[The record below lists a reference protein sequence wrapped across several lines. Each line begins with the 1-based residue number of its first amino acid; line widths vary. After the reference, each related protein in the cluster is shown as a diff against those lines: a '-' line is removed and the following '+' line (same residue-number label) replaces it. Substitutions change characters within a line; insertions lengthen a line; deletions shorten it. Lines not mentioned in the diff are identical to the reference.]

1 MKCTALFFVVAA
13 SLFAADLLSR
23 RGLPE
28 GRWAHPPTAG
38 ENRNVN
44 AVQTPALSR
53 RSASVSVAHDTLRER
68 EAPYRVEAGRALI
81 LALPDALAG
90 RSVAAYAAV
99 RAPALSMVEG
109 RSFVWR
115 TRPQEAGTHRVLL
128 EAAFSD
134 APPDTLA
141 LEVIVE

>member
-1 MKCTALFFVVAA
+1 MKRFALLCVLTTCIV
-13 SLFAADLLSR
+13 AADLLST

-28 GRWAHPPTAG
+28 GRWAHSPAA
-38 ENRNVN
+38 EDAKN
-44 AVQTPALSR
+44 ASATQTPALSL
-53 RSASVSVAHDTLRER
+53 RSALAAARDTLREG
-68 EAPYRVEAGRALI
+68 EDAYSVEAGRALI

-90 RSVAAYAAV
+90 RPVAAYAVV

-115 TRPQEAGTHRVLL
+115 TRPQAAGTYRILL

-141 LEVIVE
+141 LDVVVE